1 MLPLIRDDPKADGT
15 DGHRA
20 AAYVPTHKERRRP
33 PPQGVHPLQPLER
46 TTAAVGERSHRNEL
60 PPSWGAQPS
69 ERATVAEGRACMVV
83 GMGRRRRRGE
93 RSRQNEP
100 PPPELDNTG
109 KGPQRLLLRSKM
121 NLVVT
126 CYLHES
132 RKVVPSTTGGE
143 IWSGDLWVPSGRCC
157 LSATARSGICAPH
170 GDDDL
175 FQQLRSPRRRRPVP
189 TATFPTA
196 AVVRSSGGGD
206 APCELGKLSYVAA
219 WAS

>member
-1 MLPLIRDDPKADGT
+1 MDTVQQPMCQLTRS
-15 DGHRA
+15 A
-20 AAYVPTHKERRRP
+20 AGRRRRECTRCSRWNGLP
-33 PPQGVHPLQPLER
+33 PPWGS
-46 TTAAVGERSHRNEL
+46 AATGTNYHRRGERSHRNGL
-60 PPSWGAQPS
+60 PSPRG
-69 ERATVAEGRACMVV
+69 ACMVV